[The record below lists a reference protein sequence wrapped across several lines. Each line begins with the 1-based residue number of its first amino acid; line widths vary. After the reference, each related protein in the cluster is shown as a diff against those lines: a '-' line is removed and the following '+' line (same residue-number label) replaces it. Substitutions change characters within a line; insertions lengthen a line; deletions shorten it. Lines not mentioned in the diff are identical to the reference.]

1 LFDRGI
7 PVPIAHRPWDF
18 TLAEVGDSL
27 AFDTA
32 AAAAKF
38 ARAVRKHNPLWSTKT
53 APHGG
58 KIRVWIVS
66 KNGWHPPTLPAVA
79 PGPELIYDGFRSA
92 STLTDDDIGLVVD
105 TRRGED
111 VTIQR
116 LPEAV
121 PVEPMDD
128 EPVPAEGRRKRRR
141 VAAA

>member
-1 LFDRGI
+1 MFDRGI
-7 PVPIAHRPWDF
+7 PMPTPNRTWDF
-18 TLAEVGDSL
+18 NQARGGDSL
-27 AFDTA
+27 AFETA
-32 AAAAKF
+32 AEAAKF

-58 KIRVWIVS
+58 KIRVWIVN
-66 KNGWHPPTLPAVA
+66 KNGMHTPPCAPA
-79 PGPELIYDGFRSA
+79 PGLIYDGFQSA

-121 PVEPMDD
+121 PVEPVDD
-128 EPVPAEGRRKRRR
+128 EPAPATGRRKRR
-141 VAAA
+141 VSTLK